1 MFRLTLSHLLVVYPI
16 QLYHHRKI
24 ISAAIEVGNNKISC
38 CSSTF
43 VIVVGPDAFPFSVTE
58 LRLLTILQQIPF
70 VIPFDT
76 RVQVLNLLIHQNKL
90 QEQQGAEFLQNGST
104 ISVRI
109 RRDYIYEDAF
119 EKFNPQNGI

>member
-1 MFRLTLSHLLVVYPI
+1 M
-16 QLYHHRKI
+16 
-24 ISAAIEVGNNKISC
+24 
-38 CSSTF
+38 
-43 VIVVGPDAFPFSVTE
+43 VIVGPDAFPFSVTE